1 VARKTG
7 KLVESEVTELRS
19 AAAAIAADNATL
31 TDANIPPASAFSS
44 QEFDSV
50 LLSAEITGGAS
61 PSFTLELLLRDL
73 EAPDGQRW
81 KRLALAKR
89 FGGDDSTPQ
98 TTVTLDG
105 TKFVE
110 VLTYGAEGLND
121 ESQIKNSI
129 VMKRGMRFRSR
140 MICLVKNKNSVTA
153 APNRMRILKPCGGRS
168 AKFAKSKSFNLF
180 FEGRN
185 IFERDLNMIVAS

>member
-110 VLTYGAEGLND
+110 VLTYGAEL
-121 ESQIKNSI
+121 IFPRI
-129 VMKRGMRFRSR
+129 T
-140 MICLVKNKNSVTA
+140 SVTNA
-153 APNRMRILKPCGGRS
+153 GGTTAWKILARPGARRG
-168 AKFAKSKSFNLF
+168 ALT
-180 FEGRN
+180 
-185 IFERDLNMIVAS
+185 